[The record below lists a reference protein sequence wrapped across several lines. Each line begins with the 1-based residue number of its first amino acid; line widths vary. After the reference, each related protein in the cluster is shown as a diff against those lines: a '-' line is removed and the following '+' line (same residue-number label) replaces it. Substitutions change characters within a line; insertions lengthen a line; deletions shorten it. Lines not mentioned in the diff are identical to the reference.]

1 MTTLEMWKI
10 GDVELNLGRV
20 VGTTH
25 GVSLWRDG
33 ENGWYDYT
41 DEGLYRYRHELGIE
55 VTNVDIQDN
64 LSYLDDFV
72 KTKYTYTT
80 YRRNIEG
87 KVEEP
92 EESFMYLPEFICD
105 MLSFPRYGCE
115 AYYYDEKCIYLF
127 LFICYIWLKYD
138 VKMDKLTMRQYG
150 FDDSIDLTSTDDI
163 VVKKDGNHLN
173 VYDYERS
180 KITLTVEDLKGLIA
194 MKDVNQLIA
203 TFLGKFKR

>member
-1 MTTLEMWKI
+1 MTTIEMWRI

-41 DEGLYRYRHELGIE
+41 DEELGIE
-55 VTNVDIQDN
+55 VTSIDIQDN
-64 LSYLDDFV
+64 LSYLDDYV
-72 KTKYTYTT
+72 KTKYTYTI
-80 YRRNIEG
+80 YRRNSEG

-92 EESFMYLPEFICD
+92 EESFMYLPEFICG

-115 AYYYDEKCIYLF
+115 AYYYDEKCIYSF
-127 LFICYIWLKYD
+127 LFICYIWLKYN
-138 VKMDKLTMRQYG
+138 VNMDKLAMKQYG
-150 FDDSIDLTSTDDI
+150 FDDNIDLTSTDEI
-163 VVKKDGNHLN
+163 VVKKDGNQLN

-180 KITLTVEDLKGLIA
+180 KITLTVEDLEELIA